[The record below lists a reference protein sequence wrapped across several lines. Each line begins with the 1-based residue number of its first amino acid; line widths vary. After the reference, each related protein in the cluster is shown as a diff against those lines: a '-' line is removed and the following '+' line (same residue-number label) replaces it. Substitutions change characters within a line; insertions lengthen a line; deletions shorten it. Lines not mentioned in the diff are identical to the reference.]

1 MPEGDTIFRAAQT
14 MHRALAGHAVTR
26 FESVLPALERVD
38 HDRPIAG
45 RTIDA
50 VTSRGKHLLMT
61 FSGDLILH
69 THMRM
74 NGSWHIYRPGERWQ
88 KRAGDMRIV
97 VGTADFVAV
106 GFNVPV
112 AELHT
117 ERSLARARG
126 LRDLGPD
133 LLADP
138 FDEAEALR
146 RLRARGEMTIAEGL
160 LDQRAMAGAGNVF
173 KSEILFACRESP
185 FTAIRAL
192 TDAALLEIVRAARRM
207 LTSSVHAAPVVG
219 GVRRTTRRLDPAAGL
234 WVYGRGGAPC
244 RVCGTSIERGAQ
256 GEDARSTYWCP
267 RCQA

>member
-1 MPEGDTIFRAAQT
+1 
-14 MHRALAGHAVTR
+14 
-26 FESVLPALERVD
+26 
-38 HDRPIAG
+38 
-45 RTIDA
+45 
-50 VTSRGKHLLMT
+50 
-61 FSGDLILH
+61 
-69 THMRM
+69 
-74 NGSWHIYRPGERWQ
+74 
-88 KRAGDMRIV
+88 MRIV
-97 VGTADFVAV
+97 VGTRDFVAV

-117 ERSLARARG
+117 DRSLARARG

-133 LLADP
+133 LLADR

-146 RLRARGEMTIAEGL
+146 RLRARGDMTIAEGL

-192 TDAALLEIVRAARRM
+192 TDAALLEVVRAARRM
-207 LTSSVHAAPVVG
+207 LTASVQAAPVVAG
-219 GVRRTTRRLDPAAGL
+219 IRRTTRGLDPGARL

-244 RVCGTSIERGAQ
+244 RVCGTSIERRTQ
-256 GEDARSTYWCP
+256 GGDARSTYWCP